1 MKLENILENTKNPE
15 LIVMVGLPGAGKSTI
30 IKRDYPNHV
39 IVSSDD
45 VIEKLAQNDGKTYD
59 EVFQKYIGTAT
70 ATMNKTFGEAI
81 KGDVDIVWDQTNL
94 SKKKRMGILR
104 RTPRYYR
111 KVAVVFEIGESERA
125 RRAAGRSGKTIP
137 DHVMSSMRNNYQAP
151 TKDEGFDEIIV
162 IRE

>member
-1 MKLENILENTKNPE
+1 MKLENILENTESPE
-15 LIVMVGLPGAGKSTI
+15 LVVMVGLPGAGKSTI

-45 VIEKLAQNDGKTYD
+45 VIEKLAQEDGKTYD
-59 EVFQKYIGTAT
+59 EVFKKYIGNAT
-70 ATMNKTFGEAI
+70 STMNQNFTKAI
-81 KGDVDIVWDQTNL
+81 KANVDIVWDQTNL
-94 SKKKRMGILR
+94 GKKKRMGILR
-104 RTPRYYR
+104 RTPKNYR
-111 KVAVVFEIGESERA
+111 KIAVVFDIGESERA

-151 TKDEGFDEIIV
+151 TEDEGFDEIIV